1 MSYPFWEYLRIDIIT
16 PEARSCCI
24 KLRSHNPEHSALG
37 GDNCCTHLE
46 EAWNCGH
53 INLIFNNCIL
63 FSWNDKYISPLDMQ
77 WLPWRTEYESLHV
90 CMHAWNEWPLHLSN
104 ITSSMDWFFKLDGI
118 KYLWREKI
126 LIEIY
131 KWSSKLSKYSYSM
144 PTYFQQQFLWCLD
157 HLDIFCFSLTWIFIG
172 FSASSH
178 KEMSCHWI

>member
-53 INLIFNNCIL
+53 INLILNKCIL
-63 FSWNDKYISPLDMQ
+63 LSWNAEIHKPQ
-77 WLPWRTEYESLHV
+77 WVPWRTKYESLHV
-90 CMHAWNEWPLHLSN
+90 CMHAWDEWPLHLSN

-118 KYLWREKI
+118 KYLLREQN

-131 KWSSKLSKYSYSM
+131 KWSSKLSNTVIARLLIFSSSFYDVWTTW
-144 PTYFQQQFLWCLD
+144 TYFVFL
-157 HLDIFCFSLTWIFIG
+157 
-172 FSASSH
+172 
-178 KEMSCHWI
+178 